1 MLNGATLVRAIIVED
16 EFLAAMHAETALE
29 GLGIE
34 VIGMAEDS
42 AGAVTLAA
50 ARPEL
55 ALVDLN
61 LRDGFTGPAVA
72 AELASV
78 GISIVFLTA
87 NPSQLQGLNF
97 SRSPVLEKPIDEPAL
112 AQALTAILSNKRL

>member
-1 MLNGATLVRAIIVED
+1 MLKGATLVRAIIVED

-78 GISIVFLTA
+78 GVSIVFLTA

-97 SRSPVLEKPIDEPAL
+97 AQSPVLEKPIDEPAL
-112 AQALTAILSNKRL
+112 AQALTVILSNKRL

>member
-1 MLNGATLVRAIIVED
+1 MRAIIVED

-87 NPSQLQGLNF
+87 NPSQLQALNF

-112 AQALTAILSNKRL
+112 AQALTVILSNKRL